1 MYEVNTDM
9 SCNVIGL
16 SEDLFL
22 AEQMAWAKAAAAT
35 PTEEALAKKKAYL
48 IECGLPEAQAAAS
61 VATDLPG
68 GYKETA
74 PSSCFCESFAMFRL
88 DKVDLVSHRF
98 YFLARRHARDQA
110 GW

>member
-1 MYEVNTDM
+1 M

-48 IECGLPEAQAAAS
+48 IECGLPEVQAAAS
-61 VATDLPG
+61 VATDLPD

-74 PSSCFCESFAMFRL
+74 PTSNFCKFLDLSRL
-88 DKVDLVSHRF
+88 DDHHDLVAHLYVS
-98 YFLARRHARDQA
+98 FLA
-110 GW
+110 